1 MKDKKSHFKFDFS
14 VSQAGFILSLLFDF
28 IILYFDIK
36 IGLIC
41 LSLIVLLAIY
51 NLRLNRKKNKQL
63 LEYIE
68 TLTLNIDTASKDT
81 LLKFP
86 FPILISEYNGDI
98 IWYNHKFLNTVKNKK
113 LIGKNL
119 KDELPELYSAVLD
132 GKSRLEKFEYE
143 GNFFDVLIT
152 IVEVEEGK
160 NEKRFL
166 NLFYFVDVTDF
177 VLLQKKYEIQNV
189 VFGYLTID
197 NYEDVLN
204 SAPEVSKS
212 SIVSEIEKRITD
224 WFYNQIR
231 SDVFLMKYERDKY
244 FFICNKEAF
253 YKMQE
258 RRFNIL
264 EQIKE
269 VNLYNKIIP
278 TISCGIGIRQDSIFQ
293 AQKDA
298 KTALDMALSRGGD
311 QFVIFHDGKFEFF
324 GGKTKEHEKRSKVR
338 SRVMAQTIKEIVK
351 HSDKIFIIG
360 HQYFDLDCLGAAVG
374 LSKLCLNLGKEVYI
388 VINSYNPTIKN
399 FLQVLLDDPQYQNII
414 IDQQKALK
422 MKTKT
427 SLLFVVDT
435 QRTSYID
442 MPQMI
447 LEFEKIIVI
456 DHHRRPADWIEQAL
470 ICYSET
476 YASSVSELVAELLSY
491 EGIKLKKFEAE
502 ILLAGI
508 MIDTRGFTKNVGVRT
523 FEVATYLREN
533 DAMPEA
539 IKEYLKEDLESYIL
553 KSQLI
558 SNLEIIYS
566 NIALVVDYSQVCRDN
581 VIIAKVADELLN
593 IKGIDASFVV
603 CKIENSVLI
612 SGRSNGKINVQVILE
627 KIGGGGHLETAGAR
641 LENRSIEEAKEVLLK
656 AIQEYIN
663 ENRNI

>member
-1 MKDKKSHFKFDFS
+1 
-14 VSQAGFILSLLFDF
+14 
-28 IILYFDIK
+28 
-36 IGLIC
+36 
-41 LSLIVLLAIY
+41 
-51 NLRLNRKKNKQL
+51 
-63 LEYIE
+63 
-68 TLTLNIDTASKDT
+68 
-81 LLKFP
+81 
-86 FPILISEYNGDI
+86 
-98 IWYNHKFLNTVKNKK
+98 
-113 LIGKNL
+113 
-119 KDELPELYSAVLD
+119 
-132 GKSRLEKFEYE
+132 
-143 GNFFDVLIT
+143 
-152 IVEVEEGK
+152 
-160 NEKRFL
+160 
-166 NLFYFVDVTDF
+166 
-177 VLLQKKYEIQNV
+177 
-189 VFGYLTID
+189 
-197 NYEDVLN
+197 
-204 SAPEVSKS
+204 
-212 SIVSEIEKRITD
+212 
-224 WFYNQIR
+224 
-231 SDVFLMKYERDKY
+231 MKYERDKY
-244 FFICNKEAF
+244 LFICNKETF

-311 QFVIFHDGKFEFF
+311 QFVIFYDGKFEFY

-388 VINSYNPTIKN
+388 VINSYNPTIRN
-399 FLQVLLDDPQYQNII
+399 FLQMLLDDPQYQNII

-435 QRTSYID
+435 QRTSYVD

-456 DHHRRPADWIEQAL
+456 DHHRRPTDWIEQAL

-491 EGIKLKKFEAE
+491 EGIKLKKLEAE

-508 MIDTRGFTKNVGVRT
+508 MIDTKGFTKNVGVRT

-533 DAMPEA
+533 DALPEA
-539 IKEYLKEDLESYIL
+539 IKEYLKEDLDSYVL
-553 KSQLI
+553 KNQLI
-558 SNLEIIYS
+558 SNLQILHN
-566 NIALVVDYSQVCRDN
+566 NIALVIDYSQACRDN

-603 CKIENSVLI
+603 CKIEDSVLI
-612 SGRSNGKINVQVILE
+612 SGRSNGKINVQLILE

-641 LENRSIEEAKEVLLK
+641 LEKISIDEAKGVLVK
-656 AIQEYIN
+656 AIEEYIN
-663 ENRNI
+663 ESKNS